1 MNNRTR
7 RRGGAPLPAPLLLIA
22 VLALASCASAPKTPA
37 GSGGAFASLDAGA
50 AVYLWAD
57 IPAARPILDKS
68 QFAGFDG
75 RRSADLLDRTSAAA
89 AAIYP
94 PETGRRFM
102 AAAWGRYPSFW
113 AGMSFAFSPSW
124 KRRRSASGGRY
135 WYSARENL
143 GVYLSARGALVSDG
157 DPFPQGRGP
166 EIPPAL
172 EGMREGAVFAG
183 WIPDAA
189 EPLKRFTAKLD
200 LPIEIPADQLIFAL
214 YPAPEEGS
222 YQAALRLETPS
233 ATEARALGSMIGMI
247 RLFLP
252 LLDSDAGSPGALAS
266 ALFANPPEVEGAA
279 LILTSAV
286 LESGGVALLFNM
298 FSIYSH

>member
-1 MNNRTR
+1 
-7 RRGGAPLPAPLLLIA
+7 LLILTGI
-22 VLALASCASAPKTPA
+22 LALASCASAPKTPA
-37 GSGGAFASLDAGA
+37 GSGGKFASLDPGA
-50 AVYLWAD
+50 IVYLWAD
-57 IPAARPILDKS
+57 IPGARPILDKS

-75 RRSADLLDRTSAAA
+75 KRTADILDRTSAAA

-94 PETGRRFM
+94 PETGKRFM
-102 AAAWGRYPSFW
+102 VAARGRYPSFW
-113 AGMSFAFSPSW
+113 AGMSFSFSASW
-124 KRRRSASGGRY
+124 KKRRSATGGRY

-143 GVYLSARGALVSDG
+143 SVFLNARGALVSDG
-157 DPFPQGRGP
+157 DPFPRGDGP
-166 EIPPAL
+166 EVPPAL
-172 EGMREGAVFAG
+172 EDMSAGAVFAG

-214 YPAPEEGS
+214 YPAPEEGR

-233 ATEARALGSMIGMI
+233 ATEAQALAAMISML

-252 LLDSDAGSPGALAS
+252 PPDDLEAGSPAALAS
-266 ALFANPPEVEGAA
+266 ALFANPPETGGAA
-279 LILTSAV
+279 LLLKSAV
-286 LESGGVALLFNM
+286 LESGGIALLFNM